1 MQRRDLVKAMVG
13 AAAGWPLSANA
24 QQAAMP
30 VVGFLSPLALTP
42 AMASR
47 LSGFLAGLSELQYVE
62 GRNVRI
68 DYRWAEGHY
77 DRLPALAAELVRQKV
92 DVIAA
97 LTQDAALA
105 AKAATATVPIVFNIG
120 GDPIQSGLVASMNRP
135 GGNATG
141 ISMFTNQLEAKRLGL
156 LRQMAPKVTVVGVLI
171 NPSNASAEGQLKEV
185 HAAAR
190 SLGLQV
196 HVRRVS
202 SYGEFAPA
210 FEGLVQAGAGALI
223 VGADPYLSAQRE
235 ALVAFA
241 ETHRL
246 PAMWE
251 WPDFVEAGG
260 LMSYG
265 TSIVDNYR
273 QAGVFTGRILK
284 GEAPAGMPVVQPV
297 KFVLAIN
304 LRTAKSLGIEVPTTL
319 LGGADTV
326 IE

>member
-1 MQRRDLVKAMVG
+1 MHRRDLVKGMAG
-13 AAAGWPLSANA
+13 AAAAWPLAANA

-30 VVGFLSPLALTP
+30 VVGFLSPLALSP

-47 LSGFLAGLSELQYVE
+47 LAGFLAGLSELQYVE
-62 GRNVRI
+62 GRNLRI

-77 DRLPALAAELVRQKV
+77 DRLPALAAELVRQNV
-92 DVIAA
+92 NVIAA

-105 AKAATATVPIVFNIG
+105 AKVATATVPIVFNIG
-120 GDPIQSGLVASMNRP
+120 GDPVQSGLVASMNRP
-135 GGNATG
+135 GSNATG

-156 LRQMAPKVTVVGVLI
+156 LRQMAPKITAVGVLI
-171 NPSNASAEGQLKEV
+171 NPTNASFEGQLKEL

-190 SLGLQV
+190 SLGLLV
-196 HVRRVS
+196 HVRPVS
-202 SYGEFAPA
+202 SYGEFASA
-210 FEGLVQAGAGALI
+210 FESLVQAGAGALM

-235 ALVAFA
+235 ALVVLA

-304 LRTAKSLGIEVPTTL
+304 LRTARTLGIEVPATL

-326 IE
+326 ID